1 MSLRETGPHAH
12 VAPSSARDVLVALR
26 NLEHL
31 ARSPRVGHEVVVGL
45 LPEVREGLSGL
56 AGFFREMLE
65 RASSPGADLEGAAR
79 GCGVG
84 EAGMAALARVA
95 EALDL
100 AAGARQRSAS
110 ARLRLERMLGEEVP
124 KLEGCVEVC
133 ELWQRALGSRRAELE
148 LAAVVASVLAPC
160 SEAEATVWAVLPD
173 HPLAISAD
181 AAVVVW
187 LLRCALAGREGGTLV
202 ARAARSDEPDAT
214 AAWLEV
220 RATHVVGVGAPMVAR
235 LPAPRVVY
243 GDAVARVAAAAEVRL
258 VVSADG
264 MSFGF

>member
-45 LPEVREGLSGL
+45 LPEVRDGLAGL

-65 RASSPGADLEGAAR
+65 RGADLEGAAR

-110 ARLRLERMLGEEVP
+110 TRLRLERTLGEEVP

-133 ELWQRALGSRRAELE
+133 ELWQRALQSRRAELE

-160 SEAEATVWAVLPD
+160 SEAEATVWAVLPE
-173 HPLAISAD
+173 HPLAIRAD